1 MVWNGLYIDRFTV
14 GSHTCHNQAVVASCC
29 HLSKISLLFWL
40 VLPPHFHGKVGPTLC
55 ITQKAKTYLF
65 FFFSFLFFSFSVFSF
80 NFSHI
85 KIPKKK
91 TKNEKRITT
100 SQLDTLKWL
109 IRSPINKASSLRR
122 NSTALSHASSS
133 SFTSYSL
140 SLSLSRIYYS
150 LLIFSSGYH
159 LNLQKR
165 VSFAIF
171 GLGSLWLLAQLLNSD
186 LGFQWTEYWGVSD
199 FGVCAWIGAEN
210 ATGLVVR
217 PRPRRFRHRVH
228 WGWSLWS
235 IWSGQLIPLL
245 HSKFQF
251 LFFGLIYVAFYNRS
265 VFSICSNIFAWKI
278 SQCFISL
285 WLMAF

>member
-29 HLSKISLLFWL
+29 HLSKITSLLAG
-40 VLPPHFHGKVGPTLC
+40 LPPHFHGKVGPTLC

-65 FFFSFLFFSFSVFSF
+65 FFFPFLQFSVLT
-80 NFSHI
+80 SHTS
-85 KIPKKK
+85 KSQKKKRK
-91 TKNEKRITT
+91 TKNELQQVNWTHSNGWFAHPLIKLLLFDITA
-100 SQLDTLKWL
+100 QLSLTLPHL
-109 IRSPINKASSLRR
+109 LLLLLLLL
-122 NSTALSHASSS
+122 TL
-133 SFTSYSL
+133 SL

-251 LFFGLIYVAFYNRS
+251 LFFGLIYVAVYNWS
-265 VFSICSNIFAWKI
+265 VFSICSNIFAWKLGNA
-278 SQCFISL
+278 SFL
-285 WLMAF
+285 FD

>member
-1 MVWNGLYIDRFTV
+1 MDCIQIDLLSVVIPATIK
-14 GSHTCHNQAVVASCC
+14 QWWLVVAISA
-29 HLSKISLLFWL
+29 KSLLFWL
-40 VLPPHFHGKVGPTLC
+40 VSHPIFMGKQVPLSALLKRPKLT
-55 ITQKAKTYLF
+55 F
-65 FFFSFLFFSFSVFSF
+65 FFFSFSSVFSF

-133 SFTSYSL
+133 SSSSSSFTSYSL
-140 SLSLSRIYYS
+140 SLSLGFIT

-171 GLGSLWLLAQLLNSD
+171 GLGSL
-186 LGFQWTEYWGVSD
+186 
-199 FGVCAWIGAEN
+199 
-210 ATGLVVR
+210 
-217 PRPRRFRHRVH
+217 
-228 WGWSLWS
+228 
-235 IWSGQLIPLL
+235 
-245 HSKFQF
+245 
-251 LFFGLIYVAFYNRS
+251 
-265 VFSICSNIFAWKI
+265 
-278 SQCFISL
+278 
-285 WLMAF
+285 

>member
-40 VLPPHFHGKVGPTLC
+40 VLPPHFHGKIGPTLC

-65 FFFSFLFFSFSVFSF
+65 FFLTFLFFSFSVFSF

-133 SFTSYSL
+133 SSSSSFTSYSL
-140 SLSLSRIYYS
+140 SLSLSLGFITLCWFS
-150 LLIFSSGYH
+150 HLGIIWIFKNGFLLRFLDSVPCDFWLSFWILIWDFSELSIGGYPILVCVLGLEPRMPQDLSSDHDPDDSDTEFIEVDPSGRFG
-159 LNLQKR
+159 R
-165 VSFAIF
+165 VS
-171 GLGSLWLLAQLLNSD
+171 
-186 LGFQWTEYWGVSD
+186 
-199 FGVCAWIGAEN
+199 
-210 ATGLVVR
+210 
-217 PRPRRFRHRVH
+217 
-228 WGWSLWS
+228 
-235 IWSGQLIPLL
+235 
-245 HSKFQF
+245 
-251 LFFGLIYVAFYNRS
+251 
-265 VFSICSNIFAWKI
+265 
-278 SQCFISL
+278 
-285 WLMAF
+285 